1 MSQDFKEPSLESR
14 TFEHDTEEQKPRGVA
29 RIEAV
34 KQTLDK
40 RYILVL
46 ILSLYLCSWTYALD
60 SSTTYSYQPYA
71 TSQFDRHSMLSTLS
85 IANSIIGAVCKPFI
99 AKISDMTS
107 RAVAY
112 MFILVLYIIGF
123 VIAACSPTISAYV
136 IGSVFIAIGQSGIDL
151 LNSIL
156 VADMTPL
163 KWRATVNGLLSTP
176 YLCTTWVAGYIVQNI
191 TTTNWRWGYGMFAI
205 ITPAALIPAIGMIF
219 WMDHKI
225 NYGTFKFSIKLP
237 QITVGKSMNNLSK
250 IKHALIEIDA
260 LGLILLGFAFS
271 LMLLP
276 CSLYS
281 YAKGGWHNPS
291 MIAMEVVGGVF
302 LIMYT
307 IYEIWIAP
315 YPLLPKR
322 VLLNRTF
329 ICCVIIDFCYQM
341 GGYFW
346 LLYFSSYDL
355 VVLNLSYRDWT
366 YLNNTE
372 TMGLCSFGV
381 IYGLLFRYFRRYKV
395 FQVFGSSIRLIG
407 LGLMVHSTKM
417 ENGPSLGVIV
427 AALVLTSIGDCGDA
441 MGTQLA
447 AQACV
452 PHVDLASTISVLSLY
467 TSIGA
472 GVGQAIV
479 ASVWTSNLPQRLTE
493 HVGDAT
499 RALSYFESVTVISA
513 LPWGSDDRIAC
524 IKAYQ
529 DVCYLLFCG
538 ALGISCVC
546 LIVTLF
552 QTNFYLGD
560 GLNAVEGEQ
569 KEDYTKKW
577 YNYIVDFVKHPF
589 R

>member
-1 MSQDFKEPSLESR
+1 MSQDLKEPSLDSH
-14 TFEHDTEEQKPRGVA
+14 TLEHDTEEQKPRGVA

-107 RAVAY
+107 RAIAY
-112 MFILVLYIIGF
+112 MIILVLYVIGF

-136 IGSVFIAIGQSGIDL
+136 IGSVFIAIGQSGIGL

-163 KWRATVNGLLSTP
+163 KWRATVDGLLSTP

-191 TTTNWRWGYGMFAI
+191 TTSNWRWGYGMFAI

-225 NYGTFKFSIKLP
+225 NYGSFKFNVRLP
-237 QITVGKSMNNLSK
+237 QITLLKSKATLTK
-250 IKHALIEIDA
+250 IKVALIEIDA

-281 YAKGGWHNPS
+281 YANGGWHNPS
-291 MIAMEVVGGVF
+291 MIAMEVVGGIF

-395 FQVFGSSIRLIG
+395 FQVFGSCIRLIG

-479 ASVWTSNLPQRLTE
+479 AAVWSSNLPKRLTE

-499 RALSYFESVTVISA
+499 RALSYFESVTVIYA

-546 LIVTLF
+546 LIVSLF

-560 GLNAVEGEQ
+560 GINAVEGEQ
-569 KEDYTKKW
+569 KEDYNQKW
-577 YNYIVDFVKHPF
+577 YYYIFDFVKHPL